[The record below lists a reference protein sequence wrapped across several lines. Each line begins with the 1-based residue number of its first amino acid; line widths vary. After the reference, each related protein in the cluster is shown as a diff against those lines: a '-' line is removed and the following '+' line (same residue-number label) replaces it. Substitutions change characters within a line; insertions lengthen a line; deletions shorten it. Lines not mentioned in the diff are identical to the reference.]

1 MRITVTKPCK
11 LQDVEK
17 VREIIDAYFRERE
30 EQQEVREL
38 KNGDKRVY
46 RIPPSIYSLCKR
58 LGISEELFS
67 RWTSGSRDDVPE
79 NANPEI
85 CELLA
90 DAKRRI
96 IEELYEGL
104 ALEYWNERLIL
115 AQLTKFGIIG
125 SEEQDKHVTIRI
137 QGSDSWSE

>member
-1 MRITVTKPCK
+1 MIDTVTKPCK

-17 VREIIDAYFRERE
+17 VRETIDAYFRERE

-46 RIPPSIYSLCKR
+46 RIPPSIYSLCKK
-58 LGISEELFS
+58 LGISEDTFANYTNPDA
-67 RWTSGSRDDVPE
+67 RTPE
-79 NANPEI
+79 NINPEI
-85 CELLA
+85 VGLLT

-96 IEELYEGL
+96 IEELYTGL

-125 SEEQDKHVTIRI
+125 NEESEKTVTIRI
-137 QGSDSWSE
+137 QGNDSWSE